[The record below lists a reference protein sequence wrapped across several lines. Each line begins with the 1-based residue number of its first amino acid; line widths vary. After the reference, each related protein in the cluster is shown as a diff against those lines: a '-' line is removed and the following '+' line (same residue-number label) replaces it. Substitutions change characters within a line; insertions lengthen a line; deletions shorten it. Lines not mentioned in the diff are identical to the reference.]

1 MKGTRNA
8 EDFFQFLAWEAA
20 RAAVSYSP
28 SFTDVNQLLHN
39 YFGYIEVSVFVF
51 LLSSELL
58 SIFCNAQPIMQQ
70 FPPSYRTEG
79 FSRCTSLFS
88 TNLSSQFCNLS
99 PIILQ
104 LLRPYKEESFI
115 IPALRLFQLS
125 FSNLLTI
132 ISQLLQPYN
141 GEGFARS
148 RRYLSQ
154 SAPNYYTIIP
164 T

>member
-20 RAAVSYSP
+20 KGAVSYSP
-28 SFTDVNQLLHN
+28 SFTDVNQLFHN
-39 YFGYIEVSVFVF
+39 YSGCIEVSVFVF

-58 SIFCNAQPIMQQ
+58 SIFCNARPIIQQ
-70 FPPSYRTEG
+70 FLPSYRAEG
-79 FSRCTSLFS
+79 FSRCTPLFS
-88 TNLSSQFCNLS
+88 TNLSSQLCNLS

-104 LLRPYKEESFI
+104 LLRPCKEESFI
-115 IPALRLFQLS
+115 IVALRLFQLS
-125 FSNLLTI
+125 LSNLLPI

-141 GEGFARS
+141 GEGFSRS